1 MSTKSSGSGHSG
13 DSAEHD
19 DAPGHSGDS
28 AEHDESSERKSG
40 ATVKE
45 LGLAVNILTLL
56 VGLGTTAV
64 CLCVLV
70 SLTRIL
76 AYTQTVKQP
85 PDWCTNVREDFW
97 SSGIN

>member
-1 MSTKSSGSGHSG
+1 MITETDLPMSTKSTG
-13 DSAEHD
+13 A
-19 DAPGHSGDS
+19 GHSGDS
-28 AEHDESSERKSG
+28 AEHDESSERKLG

-70 SLTRIL
+70 SLTRISL
-76 AYTQTVKQP
+76 HTNRQTA
-85 PDWCTNVREDFW
+85 T
-97 SSGIN
+97 